1 MKRKLLIPGVVVFE
15 VCVGIYYLASF
26 ANGFK
31 APLNP
36 NLTRSNDSVAS
47 SNPFMKTSRAVV
59 KGFGQKIVIKTICTF
74 TSHFGGF
81 LALIFHCASP
91 EKKHTM
97 QALEN
102 EG

>member
-15 VCVGIYYLASF
+15 VCVGTYYLASF
-26 ANGFK
+26 ANGS
-31 APLNP
+31 PTVNP

-74 TSHFGGF
+74 TAHFGGF

-91 EKKHTM
+91 ERKHTM